1 MKMVIMSTL
10 LYCNECNV
18 INGEN
23 SKYDIAIH
31 RHKSVDTWIL
41 GREEAPEH
49 FFRRT
54 AITSPDCQEF
64 MV

>member
-23 SKYDIAIH
+23 TTLPFIDINQ
-31 RHKSVDTWIL
+31 WIL
-41 GREEAPEH
+41 GYNI
-49 FFRRT
+49 FT
-54 AITSPDCQEF
+54 TSLPKVVIQKNSF
-64 MV
+64 T